1 MNIPCISSLSGKLYN
16 TIFHK
21 DNIRPGSFSIEK
33 DKYNSNVERIVPDRE
48 PILFSNYNLF
58 SSFMYFLET
67 NSKSIVLRLKNE
79 SVIIPKKTGDV
90 TDDLLARVLQMATDK
105 VVENSSTRVEI
116 RLDESGM
123 ISKLEFD
130 AAINKMNESFFKF
143 EELSKSLEFN
153 LF

>member
-1 MNIPCISSLSGKLYN
+1 
-16 TIFHK
+16 
-21 DNIRPGSFSIEK
+21 
-33 DKYNSNVERIVPDRE
+33 
-48 PILFSNYNLF
+48 
-58 SSFMYFLET
+58 MYFLET